1 MYINFNTL
9 FQKSLPLIYV
19 ILFAFLLDSVIF
31 FYLPKSGVDFV
42 KNNSLFLD
50 YKKYAFY
57 STIKNIDK
65 KVDDENSKQ
74 TIQTLSK
81 YNLKAIYLVSN
92 DVGWIT
98 IEEKSGENSFI
109 LAQGEQIDG
118 YTLFKF
124 YKSYVLFIKDNKE
137 FKLEINEEDSTDLTV
152 VDPSNNQKQEIVIK
166 NNGAI
171 ISRDYM
177 NFYTSNIDKVW
188 KDIAIDE
195 IKNANK
201 IEGFKITKVTK
212 NSVFEKIGLKDGDI
226 IKSINNNT
234 LTSYSD
240 AMKVYSNIKNTTYF
254 NIEVL
259 RKNEVVELNYEIN

>member
-19 ILFAFLLDSVIF
+19 ILFAFLLNSVIF

-42 KNNSLFLD
+42 KNDFLFLD
-50 YKKYAFY
+50 YKKYGFY
-57 STIKNIDK
+57 SNTKNIDK
-65 KVDDENSKQ
+65 KVDDGNSKQ
-74 TIQTLSK
+74 IVQTLAK
-81 YNLKAIYLVSN
+81 YNLKAIYLISN

-124 YKSYVLFIKDNKE
+124 YKNFVLFIKDNKE
-137 FKLEINEEDSTDLTV
+137 FKLEINEEGSADLTI
-152 VDPSNNQKQEIVIK
+152 VDSSNNKNQEIVIK

-171 ISRDYM
+171 ISRDYL
-177 NFYTSNIDKVW
+177 NSYTSNIDKVW
-188 KDIAIDE
+188 KDITIDE
-195 IKNANK
+195 ITNGNK
-201 IEGFKITKVTK
+201 IEGFKISKITK
-212 NSVFEKIGLKDGDI
+212 NSVFEKIGLKDGDT

-234 LTSYSD
+234 LSSYAD
-240 AMKVYSNIKNTTYF
+240 AMKVYMNVKDTTYL